1 MVTPDFKP
9 TMEHT
14 PSNIPRRDFL
24 QRTAAGVGAGLVL
37 GAPNILRAAT
47 TRQPQRI
54 NVALVGFGKQGEA
67 LFNAMK
73 NIPGIYYQAV
83 CDIWPNSVGKCRSV
97 IRALTKDADF
107 GPMAKGHMPK
117 VYENID
123 EMLATE
129 KGLDAAIV
137 ATPDFWHSPHTIKCL
152 EAGLNVYCEKMM
164 SNTIEGARAMV
175 VAAEKS
181 GKLCQIGHQRRSNP
195 RYRYT
200 LDQLINGHKICGQ
213 IVNVNGQW
221 NRSLSASQDIA
232 VAPKLAIKPEILN
245 KYGFKDMH
253 QFMNWRFYRDLSGG
267 AISDL
272 GAHQIDIFNWFLGA
286 VPKSVFATGGNSYFK
301 TREHFDNVMALF
313 DYDTPQGQVRA
324 FYQVLTTTS
333 AGGGYFESFMG
344 TEGTIDISEI
354 PTSSN
359 IFRETGDK
367 VPSWDQLVAKGYL
380 ARKPAPPKPKVE
392 GVIDSRATPPP
403 EGFMLP
409 GEMNKP
415 AHQPH
420 LENFFG
426 AVRGEA
432 KLNCDARHAFLSEA
446 PIYYVNPSAL
456 SKQPIVFTPEQLSV

>member
-1 MVTPDFKP
+1 
-9 TMEHT
+9 MET
-14 PSNIPRRDFL
+14 IQSNIPRRDFL

-37 GAPNILRAAT
+37 GAPGILRAAQGD
-47 TRQPQRI
+47 RGGRI
-54 NVALVGFGKQGEA
+54 NVALLGHGKQGQV
-67 LFNAMK
+67 LFESMK
-73 NIPGIYYQAV
+73 NIPGLNFQAV
-83 CDIWPNSVGKCRSV
+83 CDIWKYNRGAAVGHVYALQKQRPN
-97 IRALTKDADF
+97 A
-107 GPMAKGHMPK
+107 
-117 VYENID
+117 YED
-123 EMLATE
+123 VEEMLATE
-129 KGLDAAIV
+129 KGLDAVVI
-137 ATPDFWHSPHTIKCL
+137 ATPDFWHSPHTVKCL

-164 SNTIEGARAMV
+164 ANTIDGARAMV
-175 VAAEKS
+175 HAAEKS

-195 RYRYT
+195 RYRFT
-200 LDQLINGHKICGQ
+200 LEQLINGNKICGQ

-221 NRSLSASQDIA
+221 NRSLSGSQDIA
-232 VAPKLAIKPEILN
+232 VNPKIAMQADILN

-286 VPKSVFATGGNSYFK
+286 VPTSVFATGGNSYFK
-301 TREHFDNVMALF
+301 EREHFDNVMALF

-333 AGGGYFESFMG
+333 AGGGYYESFMG
-344 TEGTIDISEI
+344 TQGTIDISEI

-359 IFRETGDK
+359 IFRETGDQ
-367 VPSWDQLVAKGYL
+367 VPSWNYL
-380 ARKPAPPKPKVE
+380 LERGLLKPKPAAPKPKTA
-392 GVIDSRATPPP
+392 GVIDSRASPPP

-420 LENFFG
+420 LENFFA